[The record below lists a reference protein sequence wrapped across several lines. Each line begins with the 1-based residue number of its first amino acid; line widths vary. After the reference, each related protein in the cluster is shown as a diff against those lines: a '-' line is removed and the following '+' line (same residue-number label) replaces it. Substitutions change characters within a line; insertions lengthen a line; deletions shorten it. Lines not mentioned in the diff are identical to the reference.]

1 MSTRRATL
9 AGLRARVAD
18 RPALLVVPVVA
29 FELVVFVGA
38 LAHLLRLS
46 LSRSAVDGAFDAGTW
61 TAANY
66 TALLA
71 DGYLQGRMLYSLGLG
86 GTVTLVTLVLGF
98 VYAYAAARASGRLR
112 VVLLG
117 AVLVE
122 LLLSIVIKV
131 YAWVPLLAPEG
142 TVNAVLLGVG
152 AVDEPLRLL
161 GTDTGVV
168 VGLVYSMLPYVVLP
182 TYATLA
188 TMDWTTVEAAR
199 DLGASRPRSVLA
211 VVVPQ
216 ATPGLLAGG
225 VTAFAW
231 STVAFAAPV
240 VLGSPA
246 QSTVA
251 GEAARFVD
259 VTYDWPRAAAL
270 SVEAV
275 VVVVVVASVAVAL
288 VRRFGPRDAT
298 EGLL

>member
-1 MSTRRATL
+1 MRTALGRVQARA
-9 AGLRARVAD
+9 VD
-18 RPALLVVPVVA
+18 RPVLLVVPVVA
-29 FELVVFVGA
+29 FELVVFAGA
-38 LAHLLRLS
+38 LVYLLRLS
-46 LSRSAVDGAFDAGTW
+46 LTRSAVSGAYAAGTW
-61 TAANY
+61 TLTNY
-66 TALLA
+66 GALLA
-71 DGYLQGRMLYSLGLG
+71 DGYLQGRLLYSLGLG
-86 GTVTLVTLVLGF
+86 VVVTAVTLVLGF
-98 VYAYAAARASGRLR
+98 VYAYAAARADGVRR
-112 VVLLG
+112 TVLLG

-142 TVNAVLLGVG
+142 TVNAVFVGLGV
-152 AVDEPLRLL
+152 VDAPLRLL
-161 GTDTGVV
+161 GSDVGVV

-188 TMDWTTVEAAR
+188 TMDTTTVAAAR
-199 DLGASRPRSVLA
+199 DLGASRLQSVRA

-231 STVAFAAPV
+231 STVAFAAPTI
-240 VLGSPA
+240 LGSPSQA
-246 QSTVA
+246 TVA
-251 GEAARFVD
+251 NEAARFVD

-275 VVVVVVASVAVAL
+275 VAVVLVAGCAVAL
-288 VRRFGPRDAT
+288 VRRYGPRGAT

>member
-1 MSTRRATL
+1 
-9 AGLRARVAD
+9 
-18 RPALLVVPVVA
+18 LLVVPVVA
-29 FELVVFVGA
+29 FELLVFVAA
-38 LAHLLRLS
+38 LAYLLRLS
-46 LSRSAVDGAFDAGTW
+46 LYRSAVDGAFAAGTW
-61 TAANY
+61 TLANY
-66 TALLA
+66 AALLA
-71 DGYLQGRMLYSLGLG
+71 DGYLQGRLLYSLGLG

-98 VYAYAAARASGRLR
+98 VYAYAAARATGRWR
-112 VVLLG
+112 AVLLG

-142 TVNAVLLGVG
+142 TVNVVLVGLG
-152 AVDEPLRLL
+152 AVDAPVRLL

-168 VGLVYSMLPYVVLP
+168 IGLVYSMLPYVVLP

-188 TMDWTTVEAAR
+188 TMDWATVAAAR

-231 STVAFAAPV
+231 STVAFAAPA

-246 QSTVA
+246 QATVA

-275 VVVVVVASVAVAL
+275 VVVVFVAALAVAL
-288 VRRFGPRDAT
+288 VRRFGPRGAT

>member
-1 MSTRRATL
+1 VSTAL
-9 AGLRARVAD
+9 AGVRTRVAD

-38 LAHLLRLS
+38 LAYLLRLS
-46 LSRSAVDGAFDAGTW
+46 LSRSVVDGAYAAGTW
-61 TAANY
+61 TVANY
-66 TALLA
+66 AALLGDA
-71 DGYLQGRMLYSLGLG
+71 YLQGRLLYSLGLG
-86 GTVTLVTLVLGF
+86 GTVTLLTLVLGF
-98 VYAYAAARASGRLR
+98 VYAYAAARADGRR
-112 VVLLG
+112 RAVLLG

-142 TVNAVLLGVG
+142 AVNAVLLGLG
-152 AVDEPLRLL
+152 AVREPLRLL
-161 GTDTGVV
+161 GTDAGVV

-188 TMDWTTVEAAR
+188 TMDWTTVAAAR

-231 STVAFAAPV
+231 STVAFAAPA

-275 VVVVVVASVAVAL
+275 VVVVFVAACAVAL
-288 VRRFGPRDAT
+288 VRRFGPRGAT